1 MKPKNAP
8 APSLTEQFKDILSN
22 CSPSQLKELT
32 VAIKDIK
39 KEKSEEDKAEKK
51 ALRERDRELKRE
63 HDREL
68 KLEREHDRELERVE
82 KQAQKEAERAQKAA
96 EQAKKRQ
103 SLSEDNERAHQKLLT
118 YVPSLEPFTF
128 DVIKALNVENYMRV
142 PITEQNLLAF
152 LTTSFK
158 YGGKI
163 RYNISDRS
171 IEYDGEKVDDNFFV
185 DLRVDASNFF
195 GKRITD
201 YIDERL
207 RAVALKNRYD
217 PITEYFDSL
226 TWDGISR
233 IPTLTHTL
241 LNAEDT
247 PLYREYLRVFFK
259 ATVMRNYEPACK
271 FDSALVIVGP
281 QGIGKSTIFEAL
293 ASRIYNRKRS
303 GAFEINDLVIKDT
316 KQLLEQSS
324 GCVFGI
330 WDELTNFKKAE
341 MTAVKSFMT
350 KASEKA
356 RTAYAHETI
365 EVKRRWTIVGSS
377 NTEHFLRDDDSYER
391 RFWIIRCEGFKDLD
405 KTWNALEPLYDDN
418 FLDQVWAEAVHMY
431 KEDPK
436 GSLHL
441 SKEVQNESVKDQS
454 QFKAFYGDDAYDSIL
469 ERMGSEFCIEG
480 DTITSLVQ
488 LTQTPEE
495 LAAKGVAPAVPAH
508 KVNKIL
514 CSALSEWMR
523 KNNVY
528 KYAKQLEQFLQG
540 KWEFKKLRYADSTG
554 ASRVNKFW
562 VRVETENEEPD
573 PTEKPNQIELVPDNV
588 EVETPKPV
596 ETPKTVETPKPEPT
610 AVQTPRGFD
619 ASRRMIFGA
628 TQDEMTQYTDVIN
641 NRIDANPAVQRQY
654 TQKGQEYLTIDNS
667 IQEFKNSP
675 EAQQIERASND
686 FINNLTLDL
695 N

>member
-1 MKPKNAP
+1 MNRNDDAP

-22 CSPSQLKELT
+22 CSPDELKELT
-32 VAIKDIK
+32 LAIKDVK
-39 KEKSEEDKAEKK
+39 KEKSEEDKAQKAAQKAADRDEK
-51 ALRERDRELKRE
+51 A
-63 HDREL
+63 
-68 KLEREHDRELERVE
+68 
-82 KQAQKEAERAQKAA
+82 AQKEAERAQKAA

-103 SLSEDNERAHQKLLT
+103 SLSEENERAHQKLLN
-118 YVPSLEPFTF
+118 YVPSLEPFAF
-128 DVIKALNVENYMRV
+128 DVIKALDVENYMKV
-142 PITEQNLLAF
+142 PITEENLLAF

-163 RYNISDRS
+163 RFNISDRS
-171 IEYDGEKVDDNFFV
+171 IEYDGEKVDDYFFV
-185 DLRVDASNFF
+185 ALRVDASIFF
-195 GKRITD
+195 GRRMTD

-207 RAVALKNRYD
+207 RAVALNNKYD
-217 PITEYFDSL
+217 PVIEYFESL
-226 TWDGISR
+226 NWDGISR

-247 PLYREYLRVFFK
+247 QLYQEYLSVFFK
-259 ATVMRNYEPACK
+259 ATVMRNYEPGCK
-271 FDSALVIVGP
+271 FDSALVLVGP
-281 QGIGKSTIFEAL
+281 QGIGKSTMFEAL
-293 ASRIYNRKRS
+293 GKRIYGKKRDGS
-303 GAFEINDLVIKDT
+303 FEINDFVIKDN

-341 MTAVKSFMT
+341 MTSVKSFVT

-356 RTAYAHETI
+356 RAAYAHETI

-377 NTEHFLRDDDSYER
+377 NAEYFLRDDDWYER
-391 RFWIIRCEGFKDLD
+391 RFWIIRCGGFKDSNQ
-405 KTWNALEPLYDDN
+405 TWDALKPLYDDN

-441 SKEVQNESVKDQS
+441 SKEAQDEAVKDQTK
-454 QFKAFYGDDAYDSIL
+454 FKAFYGDDAYDSIL
-469 ERMGSEFCIEG
+469 ERMESQFCIEG

-495 LAAKGVAPAVPAH
+495 LAARNLIVSTAPH
-508 KVNKIL
+508 KVGKIL

-540 KWEFKKLRYADSTG
+540 RWEYKTLRYKDGSG
-554 ASRVNKFW
+554 SSRVNNFW
-562 VRVETENEEPD
+562 VRVWDGNPEPTS
-573 PTEKPNQIELVPDNV
+573 P
-588 EVETPKPV
+588 
-596 ETPKTVETPKPEPT
+596 ETPKTVE
-610 AVQTPRGFD
+610 Q
-619 ASRRMIFGA
+619 
-628 TQDEMTQYTDVIN
+628 
-641 NRIDANPAVQRQY
+641 
-654 TQKGQEYLTIDNS
+654 
-667 IQEFKNSP
+667 
-675 EAQQIERASND
+675 ASND
-686 FINNLTLDL
+686 FINNLTLNL

>member
-1 MKPKNAP
+1 MRHKDNAP
-8 APSLTEQFKDILSN
+8 APSLNEQFKTILST
-22 CSPSQLKELT
+22 CSPDELKELT
-32 VAIKDIK
+32 VVIKDLT
-39 KEKSEEDKAEKK
+39 KESKA
-51 ALRERDRELKRE
+51 AERDEKAALKA
-63 HDREL
+63 
-68 KLEREHDRELERVE
+68 
-82 KQAQKEAERAQKAA
+82 AQKEAERAQKAA

-103 SLSEDNERAHQKLLT
+103 SLSEENERAHQKLLT

-128 DVIKALNVENYMRV
+128 DIIKALDVENYMRV
-142 PITEQNLLAF
+142 PITEQNLLTF
-152 LTTSFK
+152 LETSFK

-171 IEYDGEKVDDNFFV
+171 IEYDGEKIDDNFFV
-185 DLRVDASNFF
+185 HLRVDASNFF

-241 LNAEDT
+241 LNAADT
-247 PLYREYLRVFFK
+247 PLYQEYLRVFFK
-259 ATVMRNYEPACK
+259 ATIARNYEPGCK
-271 FDSALVIVGP
+271 FDSALVLVGP
-281 QGIGKSTIFEAL
+281 QGIGKSTVFEAL
-293 ASRIYNRKRS
+293 ASRIYRKKRS

-324 GCVFGI
+324 GCLFGI

-341 MTAVKSFMT
+341 MTAVKSFMS

-377 NTEHFLRDDDSYER
+377 NSENFLRDDDSYER
-391 RFWIIRCEGFKDLD
+391 RFWIIRCDGFKDFG
-405 KTWNALEPLYDDN
+405 KTWEALKPLYDSD
-418 FLDQVWAEAVHMY
+418 FLDQVWAEAVRMY

-436 GSLHL
+436 GSLSL
-441 SKEVQNESVKDQS
+441 SKEVQDESITDQTKY
-454 QFKAFYGDDAYDSIL
+454 KACYGDDAYDSIL
-469 ERMGSEFCIEG
+469 ERMESQFCIEG

-488 LTQTPEE
+488 LLQTPLE
-495 LAAKGVAPAVPAH
+495 LAARNLIVSTAPH
-508 KVNKIL
+508 KVGKIL

-523 KNNVY
+523 RNGVY
-528 KYAKQLEQFLQG
+528 KYAKQLEQFLKG
-540 KWEFKKLRYADSTG
+540 KWDYKQLRYKDSAG

-562 VRVETENEEPD
+562 VRVENENEEPTS
-573 PTEKPNQIELVPDNV
+573 TEKSNQI
-588 EVETPKPV
+588 
-596 ETPKTVETPKPEPT
+596 ETPKTV
-610 AVQTPRGFD
+610 
-619 ASRRMIFGA
+619 
-628 TQDEMTQYTDVIN
+628 
-641 NRIDANPAVQRQY
+641 
-654 TQKGQEYLTIDNS
+654 
-667 IQEFKNSP
+667 
-675 EAQQIERASND
+675 ERASND

>member
-8 APSLTEQFKDILSN
+8 APSLNEQFKTILSN
-22 CSPSQLKELT
+22 CSSDELKELT
-32 VAIKDIK
+32 VALKDVK
-39 KEKSEEDKAEKK
+39 KEKSEEDRAEKK
-51 ALRERDRELKRE
+51 ALRERDREL
-63 HDREL
+63 
-68 KLEREHDRELERVE
+68 ERDEKAAKKEAER
-82 KQAQKEAERAQKAA
+82 AQKEAERAQKAA

-103 SLSEDNERAHQKLLT
+103 SLSEENERAHQKLLN
-118 YVPSLEPFTF
+118 YVPSLEPFKF
-128 DVIKALNVENYMRV
+128 DIIKALDVENYMKV
-142 PITEQNLLAF
+142 PITEENLLTF
-152 LTTSFK
+152 LETSFK

-185 DLRVDASNFF
+185 HLRVDASKFF
-195 GKRITD
+195 GRRMTD

-207 RAVALKNRYD
+207 REVALNNSYD
-217 PITEYFDSL
+217 PVIEYFDSL

-247 PLYREYLRVFFK
+247 PLYREYLNVFFK
-259 ATVMRNYEPACK
+259 ATVMRNYEPGCK
-271 FDSALVIVGP
+271 FDYAILLVGP
-281 QGIGKSTIFEAL
+281 QGIGKSTLFETL
-293 ASRIYNRKRS
+293 GKRIYGKKRDGS
-303 GAFEINDLVIKDT
+303 FEINDFIIKDT

-341 MTAVKSFMT
+341 MTSVKSFVT

-356 RTAYAHETI
+356 RAAYAHETI
-365 EVKRRWTIVGSS
+365 EVKRRWTIVGST
-377 NTEHFLRDDDSYER
+377 NTDYFLRDDDSYER
-391 RFWIIRCEGFKDLD
+391 RFWIIRCDGFEDSG

-418 FLDQVWAEAVHMY
+418 FLDQIWAEAVRMY

-436 GSLHL
+436 GSLRL
-441 SKEVQNESVKDQS
+441 SSEAYTESVKDQG
-454 QFKAFYGDDAYDSIL
+454 QYKAFHGDDAYDSIL
-469 ERMGSEFCIEG
+469 ERMESEFCIEG

-488 LTQTPEE
+488 LTHTPEE
-495 LAAKGVAPAVPAH
+495 LAAKGVTPAVPAH
-508 KVNKIL
+508 KVDKIL

-523 KNNVY
+523 KNGLY

-540 KWEFKKLRYADSTG
+540 KWEYKQLKYKDGSG
-554 ASRVNKFW
+554 CSRGNKFW
-562 VRVETENEEPD
+562 VRVETENEEPTS
-573 PTEKPNQIELVPDNV
+573 TEKPNQIELVPEHV
-588 EVETPKPV
+588 E
-596 ETPKTVETPKPEPT
+596 
-610 AVQTPRGFD
+610 TPRGFD

-628 TQDEMTQYTDVIN
+628 TQDEMTQYTNIIQD
-641 NRIDANPAVQRQY
+641 RIDNNPAVQRQY

-686 FINNLTLDL
+686 FINNLTLNL